1 MNNGDN
7 FNYTYSAKQQEE
19 VKRIRDKYTDNKK
32 VEETPIEAL
41 RRLDGSVTKKASA
54 AALVFGVI
62 GTLVMGFGMSVVMS
76 ELGEALSLTG
86 ALGTAV
92 GISVGL
98 VGMMLVAAAYPI
110 YCAVVRH
117 ERKRI
122 APEIIRLS
130 DLLLK

>member
-1 MNNGDN
+1 M
-7 FNYTYSAKQQEE
+7 
-19 VKRIRDKYTDNKK
+19 
-32 VEETPIEAL
+32 
-41 RRLDGSVTKKASA
+41 
-54 AALVFGVI
+54 FGVI

-76 ELGEALSLTG
+76 SGRLCPLRG

-98 VGMMLVAAAYPI
+98 AGMMLVAAAYPI